1 MDNELLKP
9 LNKRKARKRVGR
21 GNASGFGGECGRGH
35 KGQKSR
41 SGYSRKLGFEGGQ
54 MPLYKRI
61 PKLKGFKALVKKSTC
76 IITLDDINSIYKDSD
91 IVSTESLIKN
101 KLIKEGQSYKILNNG
116 KLTKKVVF
124 KTNFISKSLIQETK

>member
-1 MDNELLKP
+1 MDKDILKP
-9 LNKRKARKRVGR
+9 LVKRKKRKRVGR

-61 PKLKGFKALVKKSTC
+61 PKLKGFKSLQKKSIC
-76 IITLDDINSIYKDSD
+76 IITLEDISNHYSDSEKVTTD
-91 IVSTESLIKN
+91 SLIEK
-101 KLIKEGQSYKILNNG
+101 KLVKSGESYKILNNG
-116 KLTKKVVF
+116 KLTKKVIIE
-124 KTNFISKSLIQETK
+124 TDCISKSIKKETI